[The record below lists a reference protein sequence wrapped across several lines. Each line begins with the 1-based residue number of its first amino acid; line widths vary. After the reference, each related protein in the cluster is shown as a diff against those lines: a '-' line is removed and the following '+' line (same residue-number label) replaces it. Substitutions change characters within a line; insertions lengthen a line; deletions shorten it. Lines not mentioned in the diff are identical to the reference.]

1 VDEEADLVDQHLSSE
16 RCGVSV
22 KPSSETDIK

>member
-1 VDEEADLVDQHLSSE
+1 VDEEADLVDQHPPIE

-22 KPSSETDIK
+22 KPSSETDIE